1 MRNLDKLGSTAEY
14 NGKRSYE
21 SRDQIT
27 YRKDPVPVLPKKN
40 CETQTYLL
48 MQDLKEQLDL
58 KNQPK
63 EVAILQSHL
72 QNADVERRR
81 LETELYQI
89 KRQKI
94 ELDSQIQIMSKENKI
109 MK

>member
-1 MRNLDKLGSTAEY
+1 
-14 NGKRSYE
+14 
-21 SRDQIT
+21 
-27 YRKDPVPVLPKKN
+27 
-40 CETQTYLL
+40 
-48 MQDLKEQLDL
+48 MQDLKGQLDH

-63 EVAILQSHL
+63 EVAKLQSHL

-94 ELDSQIQIMSKENKI
+94 ELESQIQILSKENKI